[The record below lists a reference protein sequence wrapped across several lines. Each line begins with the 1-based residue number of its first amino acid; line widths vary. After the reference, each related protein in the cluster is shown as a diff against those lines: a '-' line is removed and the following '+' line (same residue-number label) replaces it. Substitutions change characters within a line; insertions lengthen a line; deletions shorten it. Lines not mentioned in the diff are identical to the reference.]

1 MNEYLRARK
10 SARKQGIK
18 ITDKSALQGYRVS
31 YDWTTYTYLTQ
42 LFYWDWGKWEM
53 YDFSNFD
60 TLTEARESGKDFTKH

>member
-1 MNEYLRARK
+1 MNEYLIARK

-18 ITDKSALQGYRVS
+18 IADKSALQGYLVS
-31 YDWTTYTYLTQ
+31 YDWLTDTYLTQ

-60 TLTEARESGKDFTKH
+60 TLKEARMSGKDCTKH